1 MIMLVCQQE
10 EITYAAAHK
19 IQGGVFQ
26 GQGESPFGFGRGEG
40 VDEGRGER
48 EWVVEKERYKYDE
61 MFERLDPIDGKI
73 TGAAAKR
80 EMVKSKLPNTALG
93 KIWKLSDIDKDGML
107 DQDEFALAMHLIN
120 IKMEG
125 HDIPTELPEH
135 LVPPKKRF

>member
-1 MIMLVCQQE
+1 M
-10 EITYAAAHK
+10 
-19 IQGGVFQ
+19 FQ

-48 EWVVEKERYKYDE
+48 EWVVDKDRYKWDE
-61 MFERLDPIDGKI
+61 LFDTLEPIDGKI

-80 EMVKSKLPNTALG
+80 QMVKSKLPNTALG

-107 DQDEFALAMHLIN
+107 DIDEFALAMHLIN

-125 HDIPTELPEH
+125 HDIPAELPEH